1 MKQSALLGT
10 AVAETK
16 NLIFSEDKLFYF
28 PEISSFVYT
37 LWSAAKPQITHFS
50 AELKLAS
57 GKQYSIEIS
66 YFILA

>member
-37 LWSAAKPQITHFS
+37 L
-50 AELKLAS
+50 
-57 GKQYSIEIS
+57 
-66 YFILA
+66 